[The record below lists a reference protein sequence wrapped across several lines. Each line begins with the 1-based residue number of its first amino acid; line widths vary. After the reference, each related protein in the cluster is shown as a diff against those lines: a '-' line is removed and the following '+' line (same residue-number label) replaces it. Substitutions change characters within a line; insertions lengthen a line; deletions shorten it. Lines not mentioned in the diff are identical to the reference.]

1 MIRRFLLGIF
11 ALQLFAS
18 AGASQS
24 RYFPPGS
31 LGADSREDQFVYSWY
46 SKQLKALDEPSLW
59 ALSKTEVG
67 QSYRFL
73 WLRTFHHPAAIRI
86 DVNGDG
92 TSQLTSKMCSGAGGY
107 DPGHLIRNDK
117 ITLTKEQTDW
127 FLGKI
132 EENGFWKLA
141 SADTSAPGN
150 DGSQW
155 VIEGVKDG
163 NYHLVDRWTPRDG
176 PVRIIGL
183 LMLNDLA
190 KEKIPVKEMY

>member
-1 MIRRFLLGIF
+1 MSRRFLLGI
-11 ALQLFAS
+11 LVLLSFAS
-18 AGASQS
+18 ASPAQS

-31 LGADSREDQFVYSWY
+31 LGADPREDQFVYDWY
-46 SKQLKALDEPSLW
+46 SKQLQALDEPSLW
-59 ALSKTEVG
+59 ALSKTQVG

-86 DVNGDG
+86 DVSADG
-92 TSQLTSKMCSGAGGY
+92 TSQLTVRMCSGAGGY
-107 DPGHLIRNDK
+107 DPGHLIQNDK
-117 ITLTKEQTDW
+117 TALTKQQTDW

-132 EENGFWKLA
+132 EENGFWKL
-141 SADTSAPGN
+141 TSGDPSPGGN

-155 VIEGVKDG
+155 IIEGVKNG
-163 NYHLVDRWTPRDG
+163 SYHMVDRWTPRDG

-190 KEKIPVKEMY
+190 KEKIPSKEMY

>member
-1 MIRRFLLGIF
+1 MIRRIRLSILV
-11 ALQLFAS
+11 LQLFAS
-18 AGASQS
+18 ASAAQS

-31 LGADSREDQFVYSWY
+31 LGADPQEDQFVYDWY

-86 DVNGDG
+86 DVNADG
-92 TSQLTSKMCSGAGGY
+92 TSKLTSKMCSGAGRYG
-107 DPGHLIRNDK
+107 PGHLIQNDK
-117 ITLTKEQTDW
+117 TTLTKEQTDW
-127 FLGKI
+127 FLRKI
-132 EENGFWKLA
+132 EENDFWKLA
-141 SADTSAPGN
+141 TAGTSPPGN

-155 VIEGVKDG
+155 IIEGVNNG
-163 NYHLVDRWTPRDG
+163 NYHMVDRWTPRDG

-190 KEKIPVKEMY
+190 KEKIPAKEMY